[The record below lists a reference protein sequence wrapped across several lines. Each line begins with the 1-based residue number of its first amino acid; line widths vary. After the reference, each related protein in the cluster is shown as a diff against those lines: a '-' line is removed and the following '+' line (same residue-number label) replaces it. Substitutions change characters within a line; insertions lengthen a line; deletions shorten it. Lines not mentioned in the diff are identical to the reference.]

1 MANVVSLPAHVSF
14 LPSQTGLNRPHFSAP
29 ILLRSLSGKSSPTE
43 TSSVLGEAA
52 SDTKPLTSTTCK
64 LAYCSLKELSPSEEY
79 ASGESSSS
87 SESDEEDEYEEEED
101 EYEDEEEE
109 QAEEEREEDK
119 GEKAKEDDDEEG
131 QNESSKKMQVQTE

>member
-1 MANVVSLPAHVSF
+1 MTYSLGLNQLTDQTHASS
-14 LPSQTGLNRPHFSAP
+14 LPSQAGLNRPHFSAP
-29 ILLRSLSGKSSPTE
+29 KLLCSLSGKNSPTE
-43 TSSVLGEAA
+43 TTSVLGEAA
-52 SDTKPLTSTTCK
+52 PDTKPLASATSK

-109 QAEEEREEDK
+109 QAKEEGEEDK
-119 GEKAKEDDDEEG
+119 GEKAKEADDEEG
-131 QNESSKKMQVQTE
+131 QNESSKKM